1 MDMKRTVIP
10 RLHDTG
16 MNFRAG
22 MKISLRL
29 KNRGEFA
36 PVWLAPAWHF
46 VLVSCKRMQSHKT
59 EPEWTSAGIKVAPIS
74 CKHTLTHYMT
84 RYDPPFNRICTIR
97 HSIARFSQK
106 KSHDGTRIR
115 REVPWYVKFHC
126 EFPCVK
132 FYGTMRIAREF
143 PWYVKFHC
151 DFPYVRFQ
159 GTPPITSEF
168 YGSILWYNSMVLFYN
183 SILYD
188 SMPSSLP
195 TNISEGEQ

>member
-1 MDMKRTVIP
+1 
-10 RLHDTG
+10 
-16 MNFRAG
+16 
-22 MKISLRL
+22 
-29 KNRGEFA
+29 
-36 PVWLAPAWHF
+36 
-46 VLVSCKRMQSHKT
+46 
-59 EPEWTSAGIKVAPIS
+59 
-74 CKHTLTHYMT
+74 MT

-132 FYGTMRIAREF
+132 FHGTMRIAREF
-143 PWYVKFHC
+143 PWYVKLHCKFPYVKFHCTPRITREIPWYVKFHC
-151 DFPYVRFQ
+151 DFPYVKFQ

-195 TNISEGEQ
+195 TNVSEGEQ